1 MKKIDRNKNIVIC
14 FDRDFT
20 SHYVKEKLI
29 LNSLNYNAISIYTDR
44 QLSGK
49 KGIIDKSDTSIYSF
63 EKRGNIVLSDCFEF
77 VKKSNS
83 LLILN
88 YEKNNIKGY
97 VDSFSFLNM
106 VFASIL
112 SKKVVTLNN
121 VMNNISYYPEISL
134 IKTISLKGNIKNISN
149 YIY

>member
-29 LNSLNYNAISIYTDR
+29 LNSLNYNAISIYTDS

-49 KGIIDKSDTSIYSF
+49 RGIIDKSDTSIYSF
-63 EKRGNIVLSDCFEF
+63 EKRGNILLSDCFEF

-106 VFASIL
+106 VFATIL

-121 VMNNISYYPEISL
+121 VMNNVAYYPEISL

>member
-20 SHYVKEKLI
+20 SHYVKEKLT
-29 LNSLNYNAISIYTDR
+29 LNSLNYNAISIYTDS

-49 KGIIDKSDTSIYSF
+49 RGIIDKSDTSIYSF
-63 EKRGNIVLSDCFEF
+63 ERRGNILLSDCFEF

-121 VMNNISYYPEISL
+121 VMNNVAYYPEISL